1 MKNNQTVFSR
11 NVIEF
16 ITVASE
22 FCKFMEQADGKLRD
36 PFVDTT
42 LKLLPLLYLKSLLL
56 PPLEPLGEEGTQRFV
71 TEETYEVLR
80 ITLGEIMG
88 DRDAYLDVFV
98 KDMRYSD
105 QPIKCSVGE
114 GLADI
119 YQSLKD
125 CVSAYA
131 LGGTENMHEALAACR
146 EEFIEYWGQTLVNTL
161 RALHEIKFNSEND
174 DD

>member
-1 MKNNQTVFSR
+1 MKNNPTVLSR

-22 FCKFMEQADGKLRD
+22 FCKYMEQAENKQRD
-36 PFVDTT
+36 PLVDTT

-56 PPLEPLGEEGTQRFV
+56 PPLEPLSDEGPQRFV

-80 ITLGEIMG
+80 TTLSEILA

-98 KDMRYSD
+98 RDMRYSD
-105 QPIKCSVGE
+105 QPIKCSVAE

-125 CVSAYA
+125 CVSTYA
-131 LGGTENMHEALAACR
+131 LGGTEGMHEAIASCR
-146 EEFIEYWGQTLVNTL
+146 EQFIEYWGQTLTNIM
-161 RALHEIKFNSEND
+161 RALHEIKFNTEND